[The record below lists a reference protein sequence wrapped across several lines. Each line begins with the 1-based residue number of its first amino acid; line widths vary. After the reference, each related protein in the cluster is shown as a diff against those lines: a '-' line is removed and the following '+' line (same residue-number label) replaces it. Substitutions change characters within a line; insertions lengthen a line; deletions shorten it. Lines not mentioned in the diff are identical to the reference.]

1 MFNFTLQNP
10 YSFFIAFIPALLSFA
25 LVVYILVAL
34 PKNRVTNVFALLT
47 FACALWQFSDV
58 FQRITVTH
66 EAADFWDS
74 IFCISWIF
82 IGSLCLHFALLYTHT
97 IKPNHSRFYISL
109 LYAPGFLF
117 YSLYQ
122 MHYYG
127 HTFQLDPFWG
137 WGNFH
142 NQNPI
147 DIAQVYWITSLVII
161 ALALLISYTFKIK
174 NDKFLKQQS
183 LLITIGIGIPAVTG
197 IVTQV
202 LFPTVFHISPL
213 PLTSTSMSFLSIA
226 TVIALKKY
234 KLFSVSDLIQNE
246 VLIDLLPFIV
256 FSISLDKRITYMNN
270 FALSTFGL
278 TRKSLSSIN
287 VNKLFSLESFEDA
300 EKLNMLFESA
310 IGKSRIENTEL
321 TFNTPKGKI
330 DVILSC
336 NPVINN
342 NHLEGILITARDIT
356 ELKRTNYLIRKREAM
371 LQEAQK
377 LSHIGSWEWDI
388 RQDVVTWT
396 DELYRIFGYKPDEIP
411 ITYETYLDKIHPA
424 DKEFVNNIIQTAH
437 QDHQPFNFYHRVL
450 KDGKTEVILYAHG
463 EVSVDKHNNVVRMN
477 GTAQDV
483 TELKRK
489 EEMLEQQNEEL
500 QKINAE
506 LDKFVYS
513 VSHDLRAPLTS
524 MLGIIEISIE
534 ESEDVNI
541 RERLNLLKTNITKLD
556 QFILDILDHSRN
568 ARMEIRNERID
579 FSEIV
584 NDITANLK
592 YRSGISDHDIDVRVN
607 IQSDG
612 YFYSDKNRIIIIL
625 NNLISNAIRYANP
638 GAAEPFVA
646 IKITTN
652 EREADIVIED
662 NGIGIDKA
670 FHEKIFEMFYRVSHN
685 SVGSGLGLY
694 LVKECLKKLSG
705 TIKVESE
712 KGKGTAFYISI
723 PNKPNELRS

>member
-1 MFNFTLQNP
+1 MFSFTLQNP
-10 YSFFIAFIPALLSFA
+10 YSFFIAFIPALLNLI
-25 LVVYILVAL
+25 LVVYILIAL

-47 FACALWQFSDV
+47 FACALWQISDV

-82 IGSLCLHFALLYTHT
+82 MGSLCLHFALLYTQA

-122 MHYYG
+122 MHYYE

-147 DIAQVYWITSLVII
+147 DIVQVYWITTLVIL

-174 NDKFLKQQS
+174 KDKLLKQQS
-183 LLITIGIGIPAVTG
+183 LLITIGIGIPAATG

-202 LFPTVFHISPL
+202 LFTTIFNISPL
-213 PLTSTSMSFLSIA
+213 PLTSTSLTFLSIA
-226 TVIALKKY
+226 TVVALKKY

-246 VLIDLLPFIV
+246 VLIDLLPVIV
-256 FSISLDKRITYMNN
+256 FSISTDKRITYMNN

-278 TRKSLSSIN
+278 NKKDLSSVD
-287 VNKLFSLESFEDA
+287 VNKLFSFESSEDG
-300 EKLNMLFESA
+300 EKLNILCEDA
-310 IGKSRIENTEL
+310 IRKSKVENIEL
-321 TFNTPKGKI
+321 TLNIPKGKI

-342 NHLEGILITARDIT
+342 NHLEGVLVTARDIT
-356 ELKRTNYLIRKREAM
+356 ELKRSNYLIRKREAM

-388 RQDVVTWT
+388 AHDVVTWT
-396 DELYRIFGYKPDEIP
+396 DELYRIFGYEPDEIT
-411 ITYETYLDKIHPA
+411 ITYETYLDKIHPG
-424 DKEFVNNIIQTAH
+424 DKEFVNNIIQRAYK
-437 QDHQPFNFYHRVL
+437 DHKPFNFYHRVL
-450 KDGKTEVILYAHG
+450 RDGGTEVTLYAHG

-489 EEMLEQQNEEL
+489 EEMLERQNEEL

-534 ESEDVNI
+534 ESESQNMQ
-541 RERLNLLKTNITKLD
+541 ERLNLLKTNITKLD

-568 ARMEIRNERID
+568 ARMEIRNEEIN
-579 FSEIV
+579 FHEIV

-592 YRSGISDHDIDVRVN
+592 YGSGISDHKVDVRVN
-607 IQSDG
+607 IKSDG
-612 YFYSDKNRIIIIL
+612 YFYSDKNRMIIIL

-638 GAAEPFVA
+638 DTKNPFVE
-646 IKITTN
+646 IDVMVN
-652 EREADIVIED
+652 EREANIVIQD

-670 FHEKIFEMFYRVSHN
+670 FHDKIFEMFYRVSHN
-685 SVGSGLGLY
+685 SIGSGLGLY
-694 LVKECLKKLSG
+694 LVKESLKKLNG
-705 TIKVESE
+705 TIKVQSE
-712 KGKGTAFYISI
+712 KGKGTVFYISI
-723 PNKPNELRS
+723 PNNQIN